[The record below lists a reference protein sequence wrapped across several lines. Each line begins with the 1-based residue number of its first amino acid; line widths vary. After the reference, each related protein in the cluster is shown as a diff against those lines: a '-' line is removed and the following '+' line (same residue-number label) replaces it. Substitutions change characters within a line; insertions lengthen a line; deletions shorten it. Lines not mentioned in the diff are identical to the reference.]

1 MLGIKKISQVEEIRQ
16 LLEDKVG
23 GYIDSMLNERLLSI
37 LSTKENVNMEILGF
51 EAVESERYQ
60 AIVTPIDIAGERL
73 GTLFIYRNT
82 QAYSIDPDTP
92 LPAASCLVQDKLGL
106 VNATCFDIA
115 AACSGFIYAL
125 DVARQYVLSGA
136 ARKVLVAGSEK
147 MSAITDW
154 TDRTT
159 CILFGDGAG
168 AVVVERSE
176 GGTQNGILSTATGT
190 DGSLAPL
197 LRIEAGG
204 SARPTTAETLAAR
217 EGFVKMDGHAIFK
230 YAVRNMAGIAAK
242 AVADAGLR
250 PSDVD
255 WFVPHQANMRII
267 QAVAKTME
275 LPPERVVVNI
285 ERTGNTTAASIPL
298 ALHEAVADGRI
309 KDGDNVLF
317 GSFGAGLTW
326 GAAVV
331 RWGR

>member
-1 MLGIKKISQVEEIRQ
+1 MNNPNLRAVVTGT
-16 LLEDKVG
+16 G
-23 GYIDSMLNERLLSI
+23 GYLPKRALTNDDLSRMVDTSDAWI
-37 LSTKENVNMEILGF
+37 YPRTGIRS
-51 EAVESERYQ
+51 RR
-60 AIVTPIDIAGERL
+60 IAGEGENVSDMAVAAAREAL
-73 GTLFIYRNT
+73 GNASVAPD
-82 QAYSIDPDTP
+82 QIDLLVLATITPDTP

-106 VNATCFDIA
+106 ANATCFDLA
-115 AACSGFIYAL
+115 AACSGFLYAL

-136 ARKVLVAGSEK
+136 ARRVLVVGSEK

-204 SARPTTAETLAAR
+204 SALPASAETLAAR
-217 EGFVKMDGHAIFK
+217 QGFLKMDGHTIFK
-230 YAVRNMAGIAAK
+230 YAVRNMAGVAAQ

-250 PSDVD
+250 PDDID

-275 LPPERVVVNI
+275 VPMDRVVTNI
-285 ERTGNTTAASIPL
+285 ENTGNTTAASIPL
-298 ALHEAVADGRI
+298 ALHDAVSDGRI
-309 KDGDNVLF
+309 QPGDNVLF

-326 GAAVV
+326 AAAVI

>member
-1 MLGIKKISQVEEIRQ
+1 MRAVVTGTGGYLPARVLTNDDLSRMVDTSDEWIYPRTGIRSRRIAAAGENVSDMAAAASREAMERAGVGPEEID
-16 LLEDKVG
+16 LLVLAT
-23 GYIDSMLNERLLSI
+23 I
-37 LSTKENVNMEILGF
+37 T
-51 EAVESERYQ
+51 
-60 AIVTPIDIAGERL
+60 
-73 GTLFIYRNT
+73 
-82 QAYSIDPDTP
+82 PDTP
-92 LPAASCLVQDKLGL
+92 LPAASCLVQHKLGL

-197 LRIEAGG
+197 LCIEAGG
-204 SARPTTAETLAAR
+204 SALPASAETLAAR
-217 EGFVKMDGHAIFK
+217 KGFVRMDGHTIFK

-242 AVADAGLR
+242 AVADAGLE
-250 PSDVD
+250 PSDID

-267 QAVAKTME
+267 QAVAKTMDM
-275 LPPERVVVNI
+275 PADRVVVNI
-285 ERTGNTTAASIPL
+285 ENTGNTTAASIPL
-298 ALHEAVADGRI
+298 ALHDAVADGRI
-309 KDGDNVLF
+309 KPGDNVLF

>member
-1 MLGIKKISQVEEIRQ
+1 MNNPNLRAVVTGT
-16 LLEDKVG
+16 G
-23 GYIDSMLNERLLSI
+23 GYLPKRALTNDDLSRMVDTSDAWI
-37 LSTKENVNMEILGF
+37 YPRTGIRS
-51 EAVESERYQ
+51 RR
-60 AIVTPIDIAGERL
+60 IAGEGENVSDMAVAAAREAL
-73 GTLFIYRNT
+73 GNAGVAPD
-82 QAYSIDPDTP
+82 QIDLLVLATITPDTP

-106 VNATCFDIA
+106 ANATCFDLA
-115 AACSGFIYAL
+115 AACSGFLYAL

-136 ARKVLVAGSEK
+136 ARRVLVVGSEK

-204 SARPTTAETLAAR
+204 SALPASAETLAAR
-217 EGFVKMDGHAIFK
+217 RGFLKMDGHTIFK
-230 YAVRNMAGIAAK
+230 YAVRNMAGVAAK

-250 PSDVD
+250 PADID

-275 LPPERVVVNI
+275 VPMDRVVTNI
-285 ERTGNTTAASIPL
+285 ENTGNTTAASIPL
-298 ALHEAVADGRI
+298 ALHDAVSDGRI
-309 KDGDNVLF
+309 QPGDNVLF

-326 GAAVV
+326 AAAVI

>member
-1 MLGIKKISQVEEIRQ
+1 MNNPNLRAVVTGT
-16 LLEDKVG
+16 G
-23 GYIDSMLNERLLSI
+23 GYLPKRALTNDDLSRMVDTSDAWI
-37 LSTKENVNMEILGF
+37 YPRTGIRS
-51 EAVESERYQ
+51 RR
-60 AIVTPIDIAGERL
+60 IAGEGENVSDMAVAAAREAL
-73 GTLFIYRNT
+73 GNAGVAPD
-82 QAYSIDPDTP
+82 QIDLLVLATITPDTP

-106 VNATCFDIA
+106 ANATCFDLA
-115 AACSGFIYAL
+115 AACSGFLYAL

-136 ARKVLVAGSEK
+136 ARRVLVVGSEK

-204 SARPTTAETLAAR
+204 SALPTSAETLAAR
-217 EGFVKMDGHAIFK
+217 RGFLKMDGHTIFK
-230 YAVRNMAGIAAK
+230 YAVRNMAGVAAK

-250 PSDVD
+250 PADID

-275 LPPERVVVNI
+275 VPMDRVVTNI
-285 ERTGNTTAASIPL
+285 ENTGNTTAASIPL
-298 ALHEAVADGRI
+298 ALHDAVSDGRI
-309 KDGDNVLF
+309 QPGDNVLF

-326 GAAVV
+326 AAAVI

>member
-1 MLGIKKISQVEEIRQ
+1 
-16 LLEDKVG
+16 
-23 GYIDSMLNERLLSI
+23 
-37 LSTKENVNMEILGF
+37 
-51 EAVESERYQ
+51 
-60 AIVTPIDIAGERL
+60 
-73 GTLFIYRNT
+73 
-82 QAYSIDPDTP
+82 
-92 LPAASCLVQDKLGL
+92 
-106 VNATCFDIA
+106 
-115 AACSGFIYAL
+115 
-125 DVARQYVLSGA
+125 
-136 ARKVLVAGSEK
+136 

-204 SARPTTAETLAAR
+204 SALPASAETLAAR
-217 EGFVKMDGHAIFK
+217 RGFLKMDGHTIFK
-230 YAVRNMAGIAAK
+230 YAVRNMAGVAAK

-250 PSDVD
+250 PADID

-275 LPPERVVVNI
+275 VPMDRVVTNI
-285 ERTGNTTAASIPL
+285 ETTGNTTAASIPL
-298 ALHEAVADGRI
+298 ALHDAVSDGRI
-309 KDGDNVLF
+309 QPGDNVLF

-326 GAAVV
+326 AAAVI

>member
-1 MLGIKKISQVEEIRQ
+1 MNNPNLRAVVTGTGGHLPARVLTNDDLSKMVDTSDAWIYPRTGIRSRRIAGDGENVSDMAAAASREAMERAGVRPEEID
-16 LLEDKVG
+16 LLVLAT
-23 GYIDSMLNERLLSI
+23 I
-37 LSTKENVNMEILGF
+37 T
-51 EAVESERYQ
+51 
-60 AIVTPIDIAGERL
+60 
-73 GTLFIYRNT
+73 
-82 QAYSIDPDTP
+82 PDTP
-92 LPAASCLVQDKLGL
+92 LPAASCLVQHKLGL

-136 ARKVLVAGSEK
+136 ARKVLVCGSEK

-159 CILFGDGAG
+159 CVLFGDGAG

-197 LRIEAGG
+197 LSIEAGG
-204 SARPTTAETLAAR
+204 SALPASAETLAAR
-217 EGFVKMDGHAIFK
+217 RGFVKMDGRTIFK

-250 PSDVD
+250 SADID

-267 QAVAKTME
+267 QAVAKTMDM
-275 LPPERVVVNI
+275 PMERVVSNI
-285 ERTGNTTAASIPL
+285 ETTGNTTAASIPL

-309 KDGDNVLF
+309 EDGDNVLF

>member
-1 MLGIKKISQVEEIRQ
+1 MNNPNLRAVVTGTGGFLPARVLTNDDLSRMVDTSDEWIYPRTGIRSRRIAGAGENVSDMAAAASREAMERAGVRPEEID
-16 LLEDKVG
+16 LLVLAT
-23 GYIDSMLNERLLSI
+23 I
-37 LSTKENVNMEILGF
+37 T
-51 EAVESERYQ
+51 
-60 AIVTPIDIAGERL
+60 
-73 GTLFIYRNT
+73 
-82 QAYSIDPDTP
+82 PDTP
-92 LPAASCLVQDKLGL
+92 LPAASCLVQHKLGL

-136 ARKVLVAGSEK
+136 ARKVLVCGSEK

-197 LRIEAGG
+197 LHVEAGG
-204 SARPTTAETLAAR
+204 SALPASAETLAAR
-217 EGFVKMDGHAIFK
+217 RGFVKMDGHTIFK
-230 YAVRNMAGIAAK
+230 YAVRNMSGIAAK
-242 AVADAGLR
+242 AVADAGLK
-250 PSDVD
+250 PADID
-255 WFVPHQANMRII
+255 WFVPHQANIRII
-267 QAVAKTME
+267 QAVAKTMDV
-275 LPPERVVVNI
+275 PMERVVSNI
-285 ERTGNTTAASIPL
+285 ETTGNTTAASIPL
-298 ALHEAVADGRI
+298 ALHDAVRDGRI